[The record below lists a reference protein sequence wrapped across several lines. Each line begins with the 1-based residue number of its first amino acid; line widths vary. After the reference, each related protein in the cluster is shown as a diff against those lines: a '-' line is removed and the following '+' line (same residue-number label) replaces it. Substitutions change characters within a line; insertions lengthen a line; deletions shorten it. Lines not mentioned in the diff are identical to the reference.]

1 MGLAMGLATSILIL
15 LLVLFG
21 KRYDRFHADAREIG
35 IRKAM
40 GANPSGI
47 VRLIM
52 QEIPVLTGIAALIA
66 WPPAWYF
73 LRNWLNDFAYR
84 IDLNAMP
91 FLIDLAITLFIALLT
106 TLYQT
111 LRAAL
116 QNPADSLRY
125 E

>member
-1 MGLAMGLATSILIL
+1 
-15 LLVLFG
+15 
-21 KRYDRFHADAREIG
+21 
-35 IRKAM
+35 
-40 GANPSGI
+40 
-47 VRLIM
+47 M
-52 QEIPVLTGIAALIA
+52 QEIPLLTGIAALIA
-66 WPPAWYF
+66 WPLAWYF

-84 IDLNAMP
+84 IDLSATP
-91 FLIDLAITLFIALLT
+91 FLIALAITLFIARLT